1 VYAYGALSLFP
12 SIVVDIFNIFI
23 EFELVKSFKDDEIV
37 PTRMYKKWENP
48 LYIKMLYVGV
58 KILSL
63 NNQIDLGSSGLLLL
77 NGVHRIL
84 SDYFLN

>member
-37 PTRMYKKWENP
+37 PTRMYKK
-48 LYIKMLYVGV
+48 
-58 KILSL
+58 
-63 NNQIDLGSSGLLLL
+63 
-77 NGVHRIL
+77 
-84 SDYFLN
+84 